1 MFVICV
7 SVVKKYL
14 CMCCTGAVCTVQS
27 VLSVLCVLCV
37 CADVLSISVL
47 CVVRCLT
54 WQSQPL
60 AVRGELQR
68 IPC

>member
-1 MFVICV
+1 MSVICV
-7 SVVKKYL
+7 SAVKIYL
-14 CMCCTGAVCTVQS
+14 CMWCTGAACTVQS
-27 VLSVLCVLCV
+27 VLSVLCVVCV

-47 CVVRCLT
+47 CFVRCLT

-60 AVRGELQR
+60 AVCGELQR